1 MAKVIASLTLPVD
14 IIEDVSAKTG
24 SEYRCLELK
33 ISDRTTERIF
43 ISNSSLELLEMKYG
57 PKSSTAFKTHSSN

>member
-14 IIEDVSAKTG
+14 IIEDISTKTG

-33 ISDRTTERIF
+33 ISDKTTERVYL
-43 ISNSSLELLEMKYG
+43 SNSSLELLELKYG
-57 PKSSTAFKTHSSN
+57 SNKSSMSFKAHSN